1 MSGSTQRRSFVRGR
15 KRKFGAEQ
23 VHCLP
28 WTYDFTGLCC
38 LGRVKLILQRDTL
51 GLLNSTVKRLQLG
64 QNKTGLIQFTWMK
77 ECKCL
82 KMLLV
87 IQHVLLEHEVSTDQV
102 LRPVLHSAT
111 GQPVR
116 VWSVPTGTPGTAFQ
130 HVGLEEVNDVED
142 QTKMRENLFVP
153 LRRCIKLKLVLL

>member
-1 MSGSTQRRSFVRGR
+1 MHERMQ
-15 KRKFGAEQ
+15 
-23 VHCLP
+23 
-28 WTYDFTGLCC
+28 
-38 LGRVKLILQRDTL
+38 
-51 GLLNSTVKRLQLG
+51 
-64 QNKTGLIQFTWMK
+64 
-77 ECKCL
+77 
-82 KMLLV
+82 MLEDV

-142 QTKMRENLFVP
+142 QTKMRENHFVP
-153 LRRCIKLKLVLL
+153 LRHCIRALLHLIYEDPQHVPCNSHTTKVLGC